1 MLCIRT
7 HRGIQG
13 HFQGD
18 QVVEEKPRHSV
29 QYVGQEQVLVDRHP
43 STVELSV
50 FKKFTGVNK
59 HIYSL
64 SEQRLLV
71 YSIIQKGSCES
82 CLGYSGAVWI
92 LTVYSYDVQKVK
104 CLKYRT
110 ETSSCELSPLE
121 LC

>member
-43 STVELSV
+43 STVELSGIQN
-50 FKKFTGVNK
+50 FTGVNY
-59 HIYSL
+59 IFTVS
-64 SEQRLLV
+64 V
-71 YSIIQKGSCES
+71 NT
-82 CLGYSGAVWI
+82 GYMF
-92 LTVYSYDVQKVK
+92 TVYN
-104 CLKYRT
+104 RNMF
-110 ETSSCELSPLE
+110 
-121 LC
+121 